1 MKKILLHKA
10 INMFTGIIEELGKIV
25 EINRSGGENI
35 EFTLE
40 AKFAPELK
48 PDQSVAHNGVCLTVT
63 KVTGNKYSVVAVS
76 ETLLRTNLGKL
87 KAGDFVNLERCLK
100 IGDRLDGHIVQG
112 HIDTVATVE
121 DIIDQNGSTK
131 FFFKYSET
139 NNTTV
144 EKGSVCING
153 VSLTVVDSG
162 DNYFSVVII
171 HYTLEHTNF
180 KYLKKGDTVNT
191 EFDIVGKY
199 ITAQLKKAR

>member
-1 MKKILLHKA
+1 
-10 INMFTGIIEELGKIV
+10 MFTGIIEELGKIV

-112 HIDTVATVE
+112 HIDTVATE

-171 HYTLEHTNF
+171 PYTLEHTNF

>member
-1 MKKILLHKA
+1 
-10 INMFTGIIEELGKIV
+10 MFTGIIEELGKIV

-171 HYTLEHTNF
+171 PYTLEHTNF